1 MSRTISKEEM
11 EFRRRTAIRLTNR
24 EEVRA
29 FILGILSCASVYN
42 FQPDAKMVAKCV
54 RTEVPDN
61 KDAGVGNGHAHRW
74 RDTFAVELLLAR
86 VPISDVSVLLG
97 HQTVK
102 VTEKHYNPWVIAR
115 QEQLEATVRSN
126 DTIKIHKQT
135 TINKTHTRLP
145 IITWRRGESNPRP
158 RSLATRRLHAYP
170 VPKVSLAE
178 LRMGKTRRQLVR

>member
-54 RTEVPDN
+54 RTEVPDD

-115 QEQLEATVRSN
+115 QEQLEATVRSAN
-126 DTIKIHKQT
+126 ERYTQDTQANNHQ
-135 TINKTHTRLP
+135 
-145 IITWRRGESNPRP
+145 
-158 RSLATRRLHAYP
+158 
-170 VPKVSLAE
+170 
-178 LRMGKTRRQLVR
+178 